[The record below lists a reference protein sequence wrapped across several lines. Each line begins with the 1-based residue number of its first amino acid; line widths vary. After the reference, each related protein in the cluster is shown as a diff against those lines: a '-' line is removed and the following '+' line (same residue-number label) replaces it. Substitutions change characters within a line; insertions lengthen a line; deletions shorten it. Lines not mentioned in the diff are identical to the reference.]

1 MKNALPLF
9 AAMAHGWGFD
19 MYSPMDAEHNCNGD
33 TSTYRKARKE
43 RARMLSMARQE
54 ELKNNPKPPKKR
66 GRKKK

>member
-1 MKNALPLF
+1 MSKAL
-9 AAMAHGWGFD
+9 
-19 MYSPMDAEHNCNGD
+19 MYAGIGAFSAIGHRMLIGYGEGGGD